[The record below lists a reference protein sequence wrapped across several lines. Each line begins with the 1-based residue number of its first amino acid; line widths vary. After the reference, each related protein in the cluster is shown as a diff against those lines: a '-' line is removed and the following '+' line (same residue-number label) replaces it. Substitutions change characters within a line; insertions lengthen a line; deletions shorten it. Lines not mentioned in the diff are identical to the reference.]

1 MDSAELKRR
10 FGRQV
15 QRLREAKGLTQ
26 EQLADR
32 IGRSVDTV
40 GNIERGVNATRI
52 EVAYQIA
59 TELDVRL
66 PDLFTFNDSSAS
78 GHTARSA
85 PGTALSELLEACDEA
100 TTEILLDMVRLALKL
115 GKPR

>member
-15 QRLREAKGLTQ
+15 QGLREAKGLTQ

-59 TELDVRL
+59 TELGVRL
-66 PDLFTFNDSSAS
+66 PDLFTFEAPEPAEV
-78 GHTARSA
+78 GRSA
-85 PGTALSELLEACDEA
+85 AGTALIELLDDCDDRTA
-100 TTEILLDMVRLALKL
+100 SILLDIVRVALKL
-115 GKPR
+115 ARAP